1 MGPLPT
7 EHRSPRRGWLP
18 MTCLETERP
27 GDRTVTPG
35 KPRRACLG
43 ASSSRRAPETAAR
56 SPVADTTPGRRAGP
70 CRLPRPRPPPGAM
83 APTTGATLPRPE
95 SFPGARSRWR
105 RTSGPRSTVSPLSQ
119 RFAAPSAPAAAILE
133 RPQTKSEPAPAP
145 PGPGRGP
152 AAVRPG
158 LPGDPHPYSPSPQA
172 PTHCKLPGSPPAPL
186 PLPLA
191 AIGCAF

>member
-7 EHRSPRRGWLP
+7 EHRPPRRGWLP

-27 GDRTVTPG
+27 GDRTATPG

-56 SPVADTTPGRRAGP
+56 SPVADTPPGRRAGP
-70 CRLPRPRPPPGAM
+70 CPLPRPRPRPEQWRRQRAPPCPG
-83 APTTGATLPRPE
+83 PRP
-95 SFPGARSRWR
+95 SRAHGLRGEGLRGRGVR
-105 RTSGPRSTVSPLSQ
+105 RPRSLTGSPPRPLPPQPFWSDRRQ
-119 RFAAPSAPAAAILE
+119 RASPA
-133 RPQTKSEPAPAP
+133 SAP

-152 AAVRPG
+152 AVVRPG
-158 LPGDPHPYSPSPQA
+158 LPGGPHPYSPSPQA
-172 PTHCKLPGSPPAPL
+172 PTDRKLPRSPPAPL